1 MYLLLWVCQVLVVV
15 HGTFSCSMWDL
26 VPWPGV
32 EPGPSALGVGVLA
45 TTREVPVHNFPFEFW
60 GTGLDADLLYFRREK
75 TYPSLLCMWGWH
87 PGRSSIVGALRT

>member
-45 TTREVPVHNFPFEFW
+45 TTREVRLKSV
-60 GTGLDADLLYFRREK
+60 
-75 TYPSLLCMWGWH
+75 
-87 PGRSSIVGALRT
+87 

>member
-15 HGTFSCSMWDL
+15 HSTFSCSMWDL

-87 PGRSSIVGALRT
+87 PGGSSIVGALRT